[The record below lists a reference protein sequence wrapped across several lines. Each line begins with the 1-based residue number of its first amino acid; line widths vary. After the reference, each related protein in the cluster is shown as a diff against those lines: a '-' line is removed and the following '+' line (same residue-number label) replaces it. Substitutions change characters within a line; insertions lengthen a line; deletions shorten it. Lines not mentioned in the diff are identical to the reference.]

1 MSIYLDFDARL
12 CMELQQGKKEAFAKA
27 FTQYN
32 RLLYALA
39 YRFLKSGEE
48 AEDAVQFTFMKL
60 WEDRKRL
67 DFRSG
72 VRSLLYT
79 IMKNYVL
86 NELRHRNIV
95 YEKNY
100 LLALEVDEMDDGFL
114 KAYEERNLREHL
126 IAAIN
131 RLPSQKSMIC
141 MMKLKGGL
149 SNQEIADQMHI
160 TVATVKSHYTQA
172 IKMLRQEFVAVCMS
186 LMAFLGLG

>member
-1 MSIYLDFDARL
+1 MSIYLDFDTEL
-12 CMELQQGKKEAFAKA
+12 CMELQQGKEEAFSKA
-27 FTQYN
+27 FSQYS

-48 AEDAVQFTFMKL
+48 AEDAVQYVFMKL
-60 WEDRKRL
+60 WEERKRL
-67 DFRSG
+67 DFRTG

-79 IMKNYVL
+79 IMKNHIL
-86 NELRHRNIV
+86 NELRHRQLV

-100 LLALEVDEMDDGFL
+100 LISQEAEKTDDGFL
-114 KAYEERNLREHL
+114 KAYEEQNLREQL
-126 IAAIN
+126 ILAIN
-131 RLPSQKSMIC
+131 KLPSQKSTIC
-141 MMKLKGGL
+141 MMKLKKGL
-149 SNQEIADQMHI
+149 SNQEIADRMHI

>member
-1 MSIYLDFDARL
+1 MSIYLDLDVQLR
-12 CMELQQGKKEAFAKA
+12 MELQQGKEEAFTKA
-27 FTQYN
+27 FNQYN

-60 WEDRKRL
+60 WEERKRL

-79 IMKNYVL
+79 IMKNHIL
-86 NELRHRNIV
+86 NELRHRNLV

-100 LLALEVDEMDDGFL
+100 LLALEADEADDGFL

-131 RLPSQKSMIC
+131 KLPSQKSMIC
-141 MMKLKGGL
+141 MMKLKRGL
-149 SNQEIADQMHI
+149 TNQEIADRMHI

-172 IKMLRQEFVAVCMS
+172 VKMLRQEFVAVCMS
-186 LMAFLGLG
+186 LMALLGLG

>member
-12 CMELQQGKKEAFAKA
+12 CMELQQGKEEAFAKA
-27 FTQYN
+27 FGQYN

-39 YRFLKSGEE
+39 YRFLKSDEE
-48 AEDAVQFTFMKL
+48 VEDAVQFTFMKL

-100 LLALEVDEMDDGFL
+100 LLALEAEKTSDGFL
-114 KAYEERNLREHL
+114 DAYEERNLREHL
-126 IAAIN
+126 MAAIN
-131 RLPSQKSMIC
+131 KLPPQKSMIC
-141 MMKLKGGL
+141 MLKVKKGL
-149 SNQEIADQMHI
+149 TNQEIADRMHI

-172 IKMLRQEFVAVCMS
+172 VKILRQELVAVCVQ
-186 LMAFLGLG
+186 LVVFWGLG

>member
-1 MSIYLDFDARL
+1 MSIYLDFDAQL
-12 CMELQQGKKEAFAKA
+12 CMELQQGKEEAFAKA
-27 FTQYN
+27 FSQYS

-39 YRFLKSGEE
+39 YRFLKSSEE

-100 LLALEVDEMDDGFL
+100 LLALEAKETDEGFL
-114 KAYEERNLREHL
+114 KAYEERNMREHQ
-126 IAAIN
+126 ITAIN
-131 RLPSQKSMIC
+131 KLPSQKSMIC
-141 MMKLKGGL
+141 MMKLRKGL
-149 SNQEIADQMHI
+149 TNQEIADRMHI

>member
-1 MSIYLDFDARL
+1 MSIYLDFDVRL
-12 CMELQQGKKEAFAKA
+12 CMELQQGKEEAFAKA

-48 AEDAVQFTFMKL
+48 AEDAVQFTFMKF

-100 LLALEVDEMDDGFL
+100 LLALEVDEVDDGFL
-114 KAYEERNLREHL
+114 KAYEERNMREHL

-131 RLPSQKSMIC
+131 KLPSQKSMIC

>member
-1 MSIYLDFDARL
+1 MSIYLDFDAQL
-12 CMELQQGKKEAFAKA
+12 CVGLQQGKEEAFAKA
-27 FTQYN
+27 FSQYS

-72 VRSLLYT
+72 IRSLLYT

-100 LLALEVDEMDDGFL
+100 LLALEAKEMDDGFL
-114 KAYEERNLREHL
+114 EAYEERNLREHL
-126 IAAIN
+126 ITAIN
-131 RLPSQKSMIC
+131 KLPSQKSMIC
-141 MMKLKGGL
+141 MMKLKKGL
-149 SNQEIADQMHI
+149 TNQEIADRMHI

>member
-12 CMELQQGKKEAFAKA
+12 CMELQQGKEEAFAKA

-141 MMKLKGGL
+141 TMKLKGGL

>member
-1 MSIYLDFDARL
+1 MSIYLDFDAQL
-12 CMELQQGKKEAFAKA
+12 CMELQQGKEEAFAKA
-27 FTQYN
+27 FSQYS

-39 YRFLKSGEE
+39 YRFLKSSEE
-48 AEDAVQFTFMKL
+48 AEDAVQYTFMKL

-72 VRSLLYT
+72 IRSLLYT

-100 LLALEVDEMDDGFL
+100 LLALEAKDTDDGFL
-114 KAYEERNLREHL
+114 EAYEERDLREHL
-126 IAAIN
+126 ITTIN
-131 RLPSQKSMIC
+131 KLPSQKSMIC
-141 MMKLKGGL
+141 MMKLKKGL
-149 SNQEIADQMHI
+149 TNQEIADRMHI

-186 LMAFLGLG
+186 LMAFLGL